1 MRKDFIIKNIIKV
14 FPSKLINLQ
23 QYYLIKYSNGRV
35 KLEPILWSEIEL
47 EVKILGNKFIY
58 TNKVY
63 FFNKNYYKFQYK

>member
-47 EVKILGNKFIY
+47 EVKILYMLIEYAIK
-58 TNKVY
+58 KKKKKRLVV
-63 FFNKNYYKFQYK
+63 